1 MILVVADTTPLNYLI
16 LIECEEVLAKL
27 FTRVL
32 IPPAVLRELQDSGT
46 PEVVR
51 QWTEKLPA
59 WLEVRPAQERSAGAL
74 PVSLG
79 AGEREAIA
87 LGAEL
92 HADLLLVDDRE
103 AREEASKHGLRIL
116 GTLGL
121 LERAAELGLVSLPE
135 TIERLGGTTFRIAR
149 ALVEDALRRD
159 VERRQRQ

>member
-16 LIECEEVLAKL
+16 LIDCEEVLTKL

-46 PEVVR
+46 PEAVR
-51 QWTEKLPA
+51 RWTEKLPA
-59 WLEVRPAQERSAGAL
+59 WLEVRPAQNQPAGVL
-74 PVSLG
+74 PASLG

-87 LGAEL
+87 LAAEL

-103 AREEASKHGLRIL
+103 ARVEAGKHGLRIL

-135 TIERLGGTTFRIAR
+135 TIERLRGTTFRIAGS
-149 ALVEDALRRD
+149 LVEDALQRD
-159 VERRQRQ
+159 AGRRQRP

>member
-1 MILVVADTTPLNYLI
+1 MILVVADTTPLNDLI
-16 LIECEEVLAKL
+16 LIDCEEVLAKL

-46 PEVVR
+46 PEAVR
-51 QWTEKLPA
+51 RWTEKLPA
-59 WLEVRPAQERSAGAL
+59 WLEVHPAQDGSAGAL
-74 PVSLG
+74 PASLG

-87 LGAEL
+87 LGEEL

-121 LERAAELGLVSLPE
+121 LERAAALGLVSLPAA
-135 TIERLGGTTFRIAR
+135 IERLRGTTFRIAGS
-149 ALVEDALRRD
+149 LVEDALRRD
-159 VERRQRQ
+159 AERRRRQ

>member
-16 LIECEEVLAKL
+16 LIDCEEVLAKL

-59 WLEVRPAQERSAGAL
+59 WLEVRPAQDLWAGVW
-74 PVSLG
+74 PPSLG

-103 AREEASKHGLRIL
+103 ARVEAAKHGLRIL

-121 LERAAELGLVSLPE
+121 LERAAELGQVSLTE
-135 TIERLGGTTFRIAR
+135 AIERLRGTTFRIAQP
-149 ALVEDALRRD
+149 LMEDALRRNA
-159 VERRQRQ
+159 ERRQRP